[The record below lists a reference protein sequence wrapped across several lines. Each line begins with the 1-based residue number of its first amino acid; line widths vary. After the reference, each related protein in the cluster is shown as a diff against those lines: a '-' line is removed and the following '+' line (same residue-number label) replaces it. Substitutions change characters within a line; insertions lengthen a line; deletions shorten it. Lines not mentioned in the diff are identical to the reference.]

1 MLDGVLDV
9 LGNSEKHDGSIL
21 SRHFFFS
28 MDGNKFYDLAT
39 SLLTL
44 AIMLEETY
52 MKYPGFVEDMKD
64 VGGKDINAIG
74 SHFPSILAFHFH
86 CLIYL

>member
-1 MLDGVLDV
+1 MMGVYWGD
-9 LGNSEKHDGSIL
+9 I
-21 SRHFFFS
+21 FFS

-64 VGGKDINAIG
+64 VGGKDMNGIG
-74 SHFPSILAFHFH
+74 SHFPSIFAFHFH
-86 CLIYL
+86 WFICDQQKIQNTK